1 MKNYKKACRLALQS
15 FPKKKL
21 KITAHFISRI
31 MAADASSPQPRGA
44 TQPQRF
50 LSYMT
55 WDDYIKWHDDDPQQY
70 VAKVLFKETDSF
82 QPDKEDVPFALACS
96 YTAISERYKTE
107 QDFNKNRLEFLISA
121 SGFRSEVNRQFL
133 KRILENFGLEFD
145 AIFRERSMADVW
157 IGKSNWREENPK
169 SDFTVE
175 KFKEI
180 VSSVPLLRDKYGRNL
195 VRRCQTP
202 LNFDP

>member
-1 MKNYKKACRLALQS
+1 
-15 FPKKKL
+15 
-21 KITAHFISRI
+21 
-31 MAADASSPQPRGA
+31 
-44 TQPQRF
+44 
-50 LSYMT
+50 MT
-55 WDDYIKWHDDDPQQY
+55 WSKYRQVHGHNKQEY

-107 QDFNKNRLEFLISA
+107 QDFNKNRLEFLFA
-121 SGFRSEVNRQFL
+121 DDDHAFMKKVL
-133 KRILENFGLEFD
+133 RIFGLDFD
-145 AIFRERSMADVW
+145 AIFR
-157 IGKSNWREENPK
+157 GKSIDDVCISMGIWREENPK